1 MKRTLLVIELV
12 LIAFFSAS
20 CQKVKQI
27 EPVTPSTKDYS
38 KPLPPGQLALRKITN
53 PADIPD
59 FTFACYDLSNLE
71 KAIDK
76 SINYLK
82 KPSAQQYYP
91 YGEISREQA
100 IDSLKTF
107 KDLMKS
113 GLTGEKLNA
122 AIREKFDVYISV
134 GCDDKG
140 TVLYTGYYT
149 PIFDGSMTETSTFKY
164 PLYKKPND
172 IVKGPKGEILG
183 RKTANGTVPY
193 PTRDEIEKSGM
204 LKGSEL
210 IWMGDPFE
218 VYIAHVQGSAKI
230 RLPDGKLTGVGY
242 TASNGQEYKSV
253 SKAML
258 EAGKFNGERMSLK
271 SMIEYFKQHPE
282 EVDSYTKMNPR
293 FVFFQIEKGEPR
305 GSINEE
311 VTAYRTIATDK
322 TIFPPGCLAFLSTVL
337 PVERGGVITDK
348 EYAGFALDQDTG
360 GAIRAAGR
368 CDVYMGQGDQ
378 AGALAGRTYQEG
390 KLYYLF
396 VKP

>member
-1 MKRTLLVIELV
+1 MKRTLLIIELV
-12 LIAFFSAS
+12 LIGFFSAS
-20 CQKVKQI
+20 CRKPVQI
-27 EPVTPSTKDYS
+27 EPEKIKPQYD

-59 FTFACYDLSNLE
+59 FTYACYDLSNLE
-71 KAIDK
+71 QAINK

-107 KDLMKS
+107 KDMMKS
-113 GLTGEKLNA
+113 GLTGERLNA

-134 GCDDKG
+134 GCDDRG
-140 TVLYTGYYT
+140 TVLFTGYYT
-149 PIFDGSMTETSTFKY
+149 PIFDGSMERTETFKY
-164 PLYKKPND
+164 PLYKAPKGLQ
-172 IVKGPKGEILG
+172 KGPKGEILG
-183 RKTANGTVPY
+183 MKTATGMQPL
-193 PTRDEIEKSGM
+193 PSREEIEKSGM
-204 LKGSEL
+204 LDGSEL
-210 IWMGDPFE
+210 IWLSDPFE

-242 TASNGQEYKSV
+242 TASNGHEYKSV

-271 SMIEYFKQHPE
+271 AMIEYFKQHPD
-282 EVDSYTKMNPR
+282 EVESYTKMNPR
-293 FVFFQIEKGEPR
+293 FVFFQIEKGQPR

-311 VTAYRTIATDK
+311 VTPYRTIATDK
-322 TIFPPGCLAFLSTVL
+322 TIFPPGCLTYLDTAL
-337 PVERGGVITDK
+337 PMDRTGVIEEK
-348 EYAGFALDQDTG
+348 KYNGFALDQDTG

-368 CDVYMGQGDQ
+368 CDVYMGQGDK
-378 AGALAGRTYQEG
+378 AGSLAGRTYQEG

-396 VKP
+396 VK